1 MTKGICPILS
11 DPAVKAEFDELVEIL
26 GEKQAYAVWDQNGG
40 YGLDKAPNGE
50 PSRLYQDLLKYYGD
64 RSVAIQAKAMSFS
77 NSFQQKLSNVEHVTR
92 DSNGELIFNSK
103 TIGIFDKETS
113 PLQQNTTQQI
123 NKAMQQFRQQR
134 YDFDKTLDSLR
145 QLITNAVQ
153 ARIKAIQSRNIPNK
167 TALLVPLEQQLS
179 ALKNPNIDSLQT
191 IVYCLS
197 DIKRTMTA
205 PANAIL
211 RAQKNLRE
219 GKDSGFSNL
228 ALIQLQQDYFGM
240 YNTVLE
246 EIARNVFDSDIY
258 AEILGVDS
266 FNQMKDMISKMR
278 TQFAAAKQGIVELTT
293 DLAQKT
299 LLAHG
304 IKDFQSKTELEQY
317 INEDLTTSEHDIS
330 SVMRLIGSGD
340 KMNDKAA
347 RIMFDIIAKA
357 NNVVRFNTHKFGN
370 KLLRLQKEISFGEQM
385 RLFEYDSNGK
395 KTGYLIRDRK
405 YGEFLNNLKLERKR
419 LKTKYN
425 VPQGLDLPVVKEDRI
440 AFNKEMNDWLSK
452 HCERRYTQKYY
463 DAFNSLSQE
472 ARDARDAIQFKI
484 YKLLDDVRD
493 NKGKVHLEKLTPT
506 QWAQYE
512 NYNIQKKQLMSKYYE
527 DGSLKTDLDKQIA
540 EELSQLNSTLHEGM
554 QYVTNKQKFEEAKK
568 QAKETLT
575 EKEYEE
581 WKKRYTRVK
590 ISDEFYK
597 QLSELEKKKY
607 GKKYAELKVIRDDLI
622 KPYRNDY
629 NGGVDVKYMS
639 STLLNTLK
647 SLDKEMR
654 KERKAANKSKAG
666 QEEQSVEGLQFDDIA
681 EVEYTEQYYTDRSNA
696 AKKGEAYYE
705 LWLMQHHKKYYVGD
719 TEKFVPNWYYT
730 KIVPKDKT
738 LIDEEAPTREFSEI
752 DPKSEYFNKNFDT
765 NVDEYYQPKES
776 LYKNKEYEDMFKP
789 YKDENGVEHATKNQ
803 KLWNLYKG
811 ILKGMEESNDKL
823 THLTRNNP
831 YKLPQMSGSMYQY
844 AKADGVIKGFLH
856 YTQQG
861 LLKEPDDVGF
871 VDTPTSRPDGSEQ
884 RFIPTYYINELDD
897 PDKITN
903 DLVGATIAYY
913 KMAENFKQKTKVQPD
928 LEVIKMQLANR
939 TYTGDP
945 IGVDAFGKK
954 VYKQSNRKKGTE
966 TNTYQFISKFLDMQ
980 LYGEESKSIIT
991 KFSENSK
998 IAKFFGFNGKE
1009 ANWSKLIHAI
1019 KNFGQ
1024 LLGLGLNA
1032 AVGATGGATAFL
1044 AQLGFVANG
1053 RYFDFH
1059 SFVKA
1064 YFNMVSNLFGI
1075 VHYMHSTTT
1084 DNKYVALMQI
1094 FEVGTEFQNAY
1105 RNSNRIGIMNTI
1117 ARNWAF
1123 GIFSFTDFVIK
1134 GTILNSTMYNYR
1146 YFNGKFY
1153 NSQQFN
1159 SLFNDKKE
1167 AQNIW
1172 KTLPSSYDIVQI
1184 KEGNIFIS
1192 DKQQA
1197 KAFAE
1202 VQSEISNYAR
1212 TLSATAD
1219 GQLTEEQK
1227 AQFAANAFGALVMMF
1242 RNYIPNI
1249 VSERVIMKKQYDYNM
1264 GMERE
1269 ALYKTVKRVIPLLI
1283 KDFNARKQLD
1293 ASDIG
1298 NLRQFTYE
1306 MTMISLLLFAIKPLL
1321 VHYAD
1326 KDKDDWALNFLAL
1339 LVTRSSFE
1347 YSNQY
1352 NPLDLFNTITSVSSI
1367 FDILNPFTNIISL
1380 KEMSSMF
1387 KNNKK
1392 IKYGPYKGDTKVERW
1407 LWKMTPFKNIKEL
1420 QDPALKRKYYE
1431 QLYK

>member
-1 MTKGICPILS
+1 MAKGICPNLN
-11 DPAVKAEFDELVEIL
+11 DPAVKAEFEELIELL
-26 GEKQAYAVWDQNGG
+26 GEKQAYSVWDQNGG

-50 PSRLYQDLLKYYGD
+50 PSKLFSDLMQYYGNRD
-64 RSVAIQAKAMSFS
+64 AAIQVKAASFS

-103 TIGIFDKETS
+103 TIDIFDKESS
-113 PLQQNTTQQI
+113 PLLQNTSQHI
-123 NKAMQQFRQQR
+123 DKAMQQFRQQR
-134 YDFDKTLDSLR
+134 YDFDATLDSLR

-153 ARIKAIQSRNIPNK
+153 ARIKAIQSRNIQNK

-179 ALKNPNIDSLQT
+179 ALRNPNIDSLQT

-205 PANAIL
+205 PTNAIL

-246 EIARNVFDSDIY
+246 EIARNVFDSDVY
-258 AEILGVDS
+258 ANILGVDS

-278 TQFAAAKQGIVELTT
+278 TQFAAARQGIIELTT

-299 LLAHG
+299 MLKHG
-304 IKDFQSKTELEQY
+304 IKDTQSRTELEQY
-317 INEDLTTSEHDIS
+317 VSEDLITTENDVSSLMRWIS
-330 SVMRLIGSGD
+330 SGD

-347 RIMFDIIAKA
+347 RVMFDIIAKT
-357 NNVVRFNTHKFGN
+357 NNIIRFNTHKFGN
-370 KLLRLQKEISFGEQM
+370 KLLRLQKEVAIGDQM

-405 YGEFLNNLKLERKR
+405 YGEFMNNLEAERKR
-419 LKTKYN
+419 LKTKYD
-425 VPQGLDLPVVKEDRI
+425 VPQGVDLPLNKEDRI
-440 AFNKEMNDWLSK
+440 AFNKEMNDWLNK

-527 DGSLKTDLDKQIA
+527 DGSQKTDLDKQIA
-540 EELSQLNSTLHEGM
+540 EELSQLNATLHEGM
-554 QYVTNKQKFEEAKK
+554 KYVINKQKFEEAKRE
-568 QAKETLT
+568 AKENLS

-581 WKKRYTRVK
+581 WKKRYTRVS

-607 GKKYAELKVIRDDLI
+607 GDKYAQLKAIRDDLI

-639 STLLNTLK
+639 STLLNTLR

-654 KERKAANKSKAG
+654 KERKQANKSNASK
-666 QEEQSVEGLQFDDIA
+666 EEQSIEGLQFDDIA
-681 EVEYTEQYYTDRSNA
+681 EVIYTEQYYTDRSNA
-696 AKKGEAYYE
+696 AKKGEAFYE
-705 LWLMQHHKKYYVGD
+705 LWEMQHHKKYYVGD
-719 TEKFVPNWYYT
+719 TEKLIPNWYYT
-730 KIVPKDKT
+730 KVVPKDET

-752 DPKSEYFNKNFDT
+752 DPNSEYYNKNFDT
-765 NVDEYYQPKES
+765 NIDEYYQPKES
-776 LYKNKEYEDMFKP
+776 LYKNKEYQKIFKP
-789 YKDENGVEHATKNQ
+789 SKDENGVEYATENK
-803 KLWNLYKG
+803 KLWNLYKAV
-811 ILKGMEESNDKL
+811 LEGMEESNNKI

-844 AKADGVIKGFLH
+844 AKADGVIKGFLN

-861 LLKEPDDVGF
+861 LVKEPDDVGF

-884 RFIPTYYINELDD
+884 RFIPTYYISKLED

-913 KMAENFKQKTKVQPD
+913 KMAENFTQKTKVQPE
-928 LEVIKMQLANR
+928 LEVIRMQLANR
-939 TYTGDP
+939 TYTGKP

-954 VYKQSNRKKGTE
+954 VYKESDKKTGKD
-966 TNTYQFISKFLDMQ
+966 TNVYQFISRFLDMQ
-980 LYGEESKSIIT
+980 LYGEESKAIT
-991 KFSENSK
+991 QKFSENGK
-998 IAKFFGFNGKE
+998 ISKFFGLNGKE
-1009 ANWSKLIHAI
+1009 ANWSKIILSI

-1024 LLGLGLNA
+1024 LLGLGLNL
-1032 AVGATGGATAFL
+1032 AVGATGLVTSFL
-1044 AQLGFVANG
+1044 SQLGFVANG

-1059 SFVKA
+1059 SFSKA
-1064 YFNMVSNLFGI
+1064 YFNMISNLFSI
-1075 VHYMHSTTT
+1075 VHYMHDTVT
-1084 DNKYVALMQI
+1084 DNKYVGLMQI

-1105 RNSNRIGIMNTI
+1105 RNSNRLGIVN
-1117 ARNWAF
+1117 AVSRNWAF
-1123 GIFSFTDFVIK
+1123 GIFSFSDFVIK
-1134 GTILNSTMYNYR
+1134 GTILNSIMNNYR
-1146 YFNGKFY
+1146 YFNRKFY

-1159 SLFNDKKE
+1159 ALFNDKKE

-1172 KTLPSSYDIVQI
+1172 KTLSTSYDIVQI
-1184 KEGNIFIS
+1184 KDGNIFIS

-1202 VQSEISNYAR
+1202 VQNEISNASR
-1212 TLSATAD
+1212 TLAATAD

-1227 AQFAANAFGALVMMF
+1227 AQFAANAFGSLIMMF

-1249 VSERVIMKKQYDYNM
+1249 ISERITMKKQYDYNM

-1269 ALYKTVKRVIPLLI
+1269 ALYRTVYRVIPLLLR
-1283 KDFNARKQLD
+1283 DFNARKQLD

-1298 NLRQFTYE
+1298 NLKQFSYE
-1306 MTMISLLLFAIKPLL
+1306 MTIISLLLFAVKPLL

-1326 KDKDDWALNFLAL
+1326 KDKDDWAINFLAL

-1352 NPLDLFNTITSVSSI
+1352 NPLDLLNTITSVSSI
-1367 FDILNPFTNIISL
+1367 FDILNPFTNILSIQ
-1380 KEMSSMF
+1380 EAVSMF
-1387 KNNKK
+1387 KDNKK
-1392 IKYGPYKGDTKVERW
+1392 IKYGPYKGNTKVERW
-1407 LWKMTPFKNIKEL
+1407 LWKMTPFKNIKEI